1 MLNLIMHGSYD
12 AATIIIE
19 LFALLVILL
28 IAFPFHECAHAMVAK
43 WLGDR
48 TGELSGRISLN
59 PFSHIDPF
67 GAIGLL
73 LFGIGWAKPVPVN
86 VNNCHKIKS
95 RKTAMALIAT
105 AGPVSNILLALIF
118 MIIMKIVLY
127 TVALSSDTGYYVT
140 LALNEV
146 ININLF
152 LAVFNLIPI
161 PPFDGS
167 RLFFA
172 FLPTKYY
179 FKIMKYERYIMIGIL
194 IVLWTGILSYPLN
207 YVTNLLYT
215 GIDFCTGFVDSIMMA
230 VVR

>member
-1 MLNLIMHGSYD
+1 MFNLLMHGAD
-12 AATIIIE
+12 ATIIIIE

-28 IAFPFHECAHAMVAK
+28 IAFPFHECSHAMVAK

-73 LFGIGWAKPVPVN
+73 LFGIGWAKPVPIN
-86 VNNCHKIKS
+86 VNNCRKVKS
-95 RKTAMALIAT
+95 RKTAMALVAA
-105 AGPVSNILLALIF
+105 AGPLSNIILSLVF
-118 MIIMKIVLY
+118 MIIAKIVLY
-127 TVALSSDTGYYVT
+127 TVGLTSQTGAYVC
-140 LALNEV
+140 LALDEV
-146 ININLF
+146 VSINLY

-179 FKIMKYERYIMIGIL
+179 FSIMKYERYIMIGVL
-194 IVLWTGILSYPLN
+194 LVLWTGILSYPLN
-207 YVTNLLYT
+207 FVTDLLYN
-215 GIDFCTGFVDSIMMA
+215 GLDFCTRFVDSIMMA
-230 VVR
+230 VV